1 MEIGIMARTF
11 VRPTLTETLDA
22 IRAHGVESVQFGL
35 ECAGLSPMP
44 DRLDPGDCDRI
55 RRELAARGVR
65 MAAVSGTFN
74 MIHPDPAERR
84 RGLQRLRE
92 LASACD
98 RLGTSIITLCTGTR
112 DPASMWRRHP
122 ENDAPEAWEDL
133 LASMQAAARI
143 AEECGVTLAV
153 EPEVS
158 NVVDSARKA
167 RALLDALASPH
178 VKIVIDGANLF
189 HTGELP
195 RMREILDEA
204 FALLGPD
211 IVLAHAKDLSRD
223 GEAGHDAAGT
233 GLLDYDRYV
242 ALLGAVGYEGPL
254 VLHSLQEAQVAGCVA
269 FLRGK
274 LAAQSGGSPVS
285 QPGSPT

>member
-22 IRAHGVESVQFGL
+22 IRAHGIESVQFGL

-44 DRLDPGDCDRI
+44 DRIDPGDCDRI

-122 ENDAPEAWEDL
+122 ENDSPEAWEDL
-133 LASMQAAARI
+133 LASMREAARI

-189 HTGELP
+189 HAGELP

-242 ALLGAVGYEGPL
+242 ALLGAVGFDGPL

-274 LAAQSGGSPVS
+274 LGAQSGG
-285 QPGSPT
+285 GE

>member
-44 DRLDPGDCDRI
+44 DLIDPGECDRI

-122 ENDAPEAWEDL
+122 ENDSPEAWEDL
-133 LASMQAAARI
+133 LASMQVAARI

-189 HTGELP
+189 HAGELP
-195 RMREILDEA
+195 RMRKILDEA
-204 FALLGPD
+204 FTLLGPD

-223 GEAGHDAAGT
+223 GEAGHEAAGT

-242 ALLGAVGYEGPL
+242 ALLRSIGYEGPL
-254 VLHSLQEAQVAGCVA
+254 ILHSLQEAQVAGCVA
-269 FLRGK
+269 FLRGR
-274 LAAQSGGSPVS
+274 LAAQERGGE
-285 QPGSPT
+285 